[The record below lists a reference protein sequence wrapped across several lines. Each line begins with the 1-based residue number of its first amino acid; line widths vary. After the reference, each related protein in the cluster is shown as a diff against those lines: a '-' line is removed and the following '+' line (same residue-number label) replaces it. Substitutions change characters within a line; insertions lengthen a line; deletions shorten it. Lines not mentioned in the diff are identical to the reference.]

1 MTIQAQLKWTDGMQF
16 VGRTGDGAAI
26 VLDNPEGGSGS
37 SPMELVLM
45 GVAGCTAMDVAF
57 IIKKKRLHLT
67 DFTINISGKQAD
79 THPKRY
85 ESIHIEYLLKGKDLK
100 PKAVEQAIELSH
112 EKYCSA
118 TASLNADLTH
128 TYKIID
134 SEA

>member
-45 GVAGCTAMDVAF
+45 GVAGCTAMDVAY

-85 ESIHIEYLLKGKDLK
+85 ESIHIEYVFKGKDLK
-100 PKAVEQAIELSH
+100 PKAVEQAIELSQ

-118 TASLNADLTH
+118 TGSLNADLTH

-134 SEA
+134 NEE

>member
-1 MTIQAQLKWTDGMQF
+1 MAVQAQLKWTEGMQF
-16 VGRTGDGAAI
+16 IGRIGDGSAM
-26 VLDNPEGGSGS
+26 VLDNPEGGSGP
-37 SPMELVLM
+37 SPMQLVLM
-45 GVAGCTAMDVAF
+45 GVAGCTAMDVVF
-57 IIKKKRLHLT
+57 ILRKKRLHLT
-67 DFTINISGKQAD
+67 DFTINISGKRTD

-85 ESIHIEYLLKGKDLK
+85 ESIRIEYLLKGKDLK
-100 PKAVEQAIELSH
+100 PKAVEQAITLSQ